1 MEKEFSTVVVLDENK
16 ENVLLILR
24 EDFHIWALPGGGLES
39 GETPA
44 DAAIREAYEETGYE
58 VKIDKY
64 IGSYHRPQLYDVR
77 YVYRGCIKVGQ
88 ALGSGPETLA
98 VNWYPVEKLPKWL
111 VPSVREIIN
120 DAISNRD
127 EAIEKIQTYSRCRVI
142 SFRAMVKLRNF
153 RNQLI
158 RRK

>member
-64 IGSYHRPQLYDVR
+64 IDLNYMMFVTSIEDVSKLGKLWDRVQRPWR
-77 YVYRGCIKVGQ
+77 
-88 ALGSGPETLA
+88 
-98 VNWYPVEKLPKWL
+98 
-111 VPSVREIIN
+111 
-120 DAISNRD
+120 
-127 EAIEKIQTYSRCRVI
+127 
-142 SFRAMVKLRNF
+142 
-153 RNQLI
+153 
-158 RRK
+158 